1 MFGAKTKS
9 NCDLN
14 VLGST
19 PTRSTRP
26 EHLPCLGAVFGFHGV
41 DKLTPVSDN
50 INTDKYI
57 SIKDNNLSHVVARH

>member
-14 VLGST
+14 VLGSA

-26 EHLPCLGAVFGFHGV
+26 EHLPYFGALFGFHGV
-41 DKLTPVSDN
+41 DKLTPVSDY

-57 SIKDNNLSHVVARH
+57 SIPDDKL